1 MALWFLINW
10 YLYQRKQAFVFKCT
24 QFRIKNKWLGYEGF
38 LFIISLGLEEYPEF
52 WFKIIKKKYI
62 PILNLNKFPL
72 NVNKDNNVSW
82 FDSYW
87 TYMQSLKYASPS
99 TKYCF

>member
-38 LFIISLGLEEYPEF
+38 LSLGLEEYPEF
-52 WFKIIKKKYI
+52 WFKIIKKKIPSNFKPKYI
-62 PILNLNKFPL
+62 P
-72 NVNKDNNVSW
+72 
-82 FDSYW
+82 
-87 TYMQSLKYASPS
+87 
-99 TKYCF
+99 TKCK